1 MIRPTVVALIL
12 GACAL
17 IGCKEETQEPNGGPE
32 SMAAT
37 ECALELLTPLIG
49 QDKSAL
55 DAFDLPEGTRII
67 PPGRMVTM
75 DFRPERTNIDLDATG
90 QIIRIWCG

>member
-1 MIRPTVVALIL
+1 MIRPTVIALIL
-12 GACAL
+12 GAFTL
-17 IGCKEETQEPNGGPE
+17 IGCKEDTHVSNKGPIPM
-32 SMAAT
+32 SAT
-37 ECALELLTPLIG
+37 ECAIDLLTPLIG
-49 QDKSAL
+49 KDKSAL

-67 PPGRMVTM
+67 PPGRMVTK